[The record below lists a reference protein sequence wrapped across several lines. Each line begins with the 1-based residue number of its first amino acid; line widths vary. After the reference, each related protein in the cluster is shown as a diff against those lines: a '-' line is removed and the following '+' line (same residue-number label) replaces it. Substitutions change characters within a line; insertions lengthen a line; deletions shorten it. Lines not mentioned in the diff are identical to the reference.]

1 MAPQREDPIE
11 LTMRNWAHVG
21 FDDALRLGAASSIAR
36 VSEIIR
42 LTTES
47 VMKPHG
53 LTQTRHELLN
63 VLYMSRNG
71 ELPMGKIGSR
81 MFIHPTS
88 VTSAVD
94 GLERLGYVERA
105 AHPVDRRTT
114 LARITPAGRA
124 LLRDTAPDIIASRYG
139 LAALDEDELLELVR
153 LLRKVRLDNGDFV
166 DPDTEP
172 TSDP

>member
-1 MAPQREDPIE
+1 
-11 LTMRNWAHVG
+11 
-21 FDDALRLGAASSIAR
+21 
-36 VSEIIR
+36 
-42 LTTES
+42 
-47 VMKPHG
+47 
-53 LTQTRHELLN
+53 
-63 VLYMSRNG
+63 
-71 ELPMGKIGSR
+71 MGKIGSR

-139 LAALDEDELLELVR
+139 LGALDEDELLELVR

>member
-1 MAPQREDPIE
+1 
-11 LTMRNWAHVG
+11 MRNWAHVG

-36 VSEIIR
+36 ASEIIR
-42 LTTES
+42 LTTEAI
-47 VMKPHG
+47 MKPHG

-81 MFIHPTS
+81 MFLHPTS

-94 GLERLGYVERA
+94 GLERLGFVERV

-114 LARITPAGRA
+114 LARITPAGRE
-124 LLRDTAPDIIASRYG
+124 LLQETAPDIVATRYG
-139 LAALDEDELLELVR
+139 LGVLDEDELRELVR

-166 DPDTEP
+166 DPETEVALDP
-172 TSDP
+172 SDPPARG